1 MDYAQLQKE
10 CVACTRCG
18 LCRTRTHVVFGSGPS
33 NASILFVGEGPGY
46 HEDQEGLPFVGKSG
60 QLLDHYLAA
69 MDLDRTRNVYITNIV
84 KCRPPENRDPLPEES
99 AACLDWL
106 REQFRVI
113 RPKIV
118 VCLGRVAAQQLIGR
132 DFSMT
137 RQHGQ
142 FIEKGGVWFTATYH
156 PAALLRSPGKKPEA
170 FEDFLALRT
179 KIRQVCPQA
188 YEGFL

>member
-1 MDYAQLQKE
+1 MA
-10 CVACTRCG
+10 
-18 LCRTRTHVVFGSGPS
+18 
-33 NASILFVGEGPGY
+33 
-46 HEDQEGLPFVGKSG
+46 
-60 QLLDHYLAA
+60 
-69 MDLDRTRNVYITNIV
+69 
-84 KCRPPENRDPLPEES
+84 EES

-106 REQFRVI
+106 REQFRII
-113 RPKIV
+113 RPRIV

-156 PAALLRSPGKKPEA
+156 PAALLRAPDKKPEA
-170 FEDFLALRT
+170 FEDFIALRT

-188 YEGFL
+188 YE

>member
-1 MDYAQLQKE
+1 MDYSQLQKE
-10 CVACTRCG
+10 CIACTRCG
-18 LCRTRTHVVFGSGPS
+18 LCRTRTHVVFGAGPKD
-33 NASILFVGEGPGY
+33 APILFVGEGPGY
-46 HEDQEGLPFVGKSG
+46 HEDQEGVPFVGKSG
-60 QLLDHYLAA
+60 QLLDHYLGAI
-69 MDLDRTRNVYITNIV
+69 DLDRAKNVYITNIV
-84 KCRPPENRDPLPEES
+84 KCRPPENRDPMAEES

-106 REQFRVI
+106 REQFRII
-113 RPKIV
+113 RPRIV

-156 PAALLRSPGKKPEA
+156 PAALLRAPDKKPEA
-170 FEDFLALRT
+170 FEDFIALRT

-188 YEGFL
+188 YE